1 MRAVPGP
8 DRQRP
13 GRAARSG
20 RSAVLARPLWGRPD
34 PRRADLRPVPGARLR
49 RPVGGAPRGGGGAG
63 GGSPRRDAFRVWPG
77 PDGPGGRAAERGH
90 PRGGPGIRF
99 RPRRGGL
106 WPSLSA
112 DPPAGRRGESG
123 SHHHGR
129 AWRTSLQRYVFR
141 IDHAPRGA
149 RGRLSSAHREERQ
162 GMNRQLVI
170 GPGAVSIAL
179 ALVLSAGCGGKGEK
193 DKKDASAPPPPAAVV
208 VAPVVVRDVPVSKE
222 WIGTTDGN
230 VNAEIRPK
238 VDGYLLRRSYPEG
251 SLVRQGQLLFEIDPR
266 QSQAALQQTQADLEQ
281 ARANLA
287 KAHQDV
293 VRFQPLVAQKAIS
306 QQELDNALSAER
318 AAKAAMDARQAAV
331 HEARL
336 TSNWARVTSPITG
349 IAGVAQQQVGNLVS
363 PTTVLTTVSQCD
375 PIRVQY
381 PLSETEYLHLQ
392 ERLQKNPAAARED
405 NLELVLVDGSVFP
418 HKGHVLFAGR
428 QVDVKTGTI
437 SMVAL
442 FPNPGN
448 ELRPGQFAK
457 VRAVTEVKKG

>member
-1 MRAVPGP
+1 
-8 DRQRP
+8 
-13 GRAARSG
+13 
-20 RSAVLARPLWGRPD
+20 
-34 PRRADLRPVPGARLR
+34 
-49 RPVGGAPRGGGGAG
+49 
-63 GGSPRRDAFRVWPG
+63 
-77 PDGPGGRAAERGH
+77 
-90 PRGGPGIRF
+90 
-99 RPRRGGL
+99 
-106 WPSLSA
+106 
-112 DPPAGRRGESG
+112 
-123 SHHHGR
+123 
-129 AWRTSLQRYVFR
+129 
-141 IDHAPRGA
+141 
-149 RGRLSSAHREERQ
+149 
-162 GMNRQLVI
+162 MNRERFI
-170 GPGAVSIAL
+170 GPGALFIAL
-179 ALVLSAGCGGKGEK
+179 AFVLTAGCCGKGEK
-193 DKKDASAPPPPAAVV
+193 KDTAAPPPAAVV
-208 VAPVVVRDVPVSKE
+208 VSQVVQRDVPVTKE

-238 VDGYLLRRSYPEG
+238 VDGYLLRRNYAEG

-266 QSQAALQQTQADLEQ
+266 QSQAQLQQSQADLEQ
-281 ARANLA
+281 AQANLA

-293 VRFQPLVAQKAIS
+293 ARFQPLVAQKAIS

-318 AAKAAMDARQAAV
+318 AAKATVDARQAAV

-336 TSNWARVTSPITG
+336 TSNWARVTSPISG

-392 ERLQKNPAAARED
+392 ERIQKNPAAEKED

-418 HKGHVLFAGR
+418 HKGHMLFAGR

-448 ELRPGQFAK
+448 LLRPGQFAK
-457 VRAVTEVKKG
+457 VRAVTEVKKGAILVPQRAVNELQTGYQVAVVGSDDKAEIRTVQVGERVGKLWVIDSGLEPGDRVVVEGYARVKSGAKVNPKEAPPEAAAGGPEGTPATTPGTGTGTAGGR